1 MSLQTHKHNYQP
13 KHNLNISVV
22 IPCFNETQ
30 LIRSLQSLADCN
42 PPNCAVEVIVVING
56 SIKTPLEIQEQNLKT
71 FHEAQKWAKQQ
82 NENPN
87 LQWLQFLIRHFPE
100 LPPKHAG
107 VGLARKIG
115 MDEAVER
122 FESTGNKKG
131 IIACFDADSQC
142 QSNYFEALEAH
153 FLQYPK
159 TQACSIHFEHP
170 IEGEEFSLSVYQAII
185 QYELHLRYYIEAQKW
200 AGFPY
205 AYQTIGSSMAV
216 RADAYKKQ
224 GGMNRRKA
232 GEDFYFLH
240 KFTPL
245 GHFSELNTTC
255 VIPSPRLSD
264 RVPFGT
270 GKAIADLLQQ
280 SASESKPNS
289 PPIYYTYA
297 LSSFADLKLFFAQ
310 ILHFYQADAI
320 QLSKLISTLPKSI
333 IDFLLQINFEQK
345 LQEIRNNTRNFDN
358 FRVRFFKWFNAF
370 MVMKFVHFARDAYYP
385 NIEVAKAAKELLE
398 ELEYEIEGEVSAKE
412 LLLIYRK

>member
-1 MSLQTHKHNYQP
+1 MNPQTQSSLQTHQH
-13 KHNLNISVV
+13 NISVV

-42 PPNCAVEVIVVING
+42 PPKCTVEVIVVING
-56 SIKTPLEIQEQNLKT
+56 SVKTPIEIQKQNLRT
-71 FHEAQKWAKQQ
+71 FNEAQKWALDQ
-82 NENPN
+82 NQN
-87 LQWLQFLIRHFPE
+87 LQWIQFLIRHFPE

-122 FESTGNKKG
+122 FKSIGNQKG

-142 QSNYFEALEAH
+142 KPNYFEALESH

-170 IEGEEFSLSVYQAII
+170 IEGDEFRPSVYQAIT

-216 RADAYKKQ
+216 RCDAYQQQ

-245 GHFSELNTTC
+245 NHFSELNTTC

-280 SASESKPNS
+280 SDSS
-289 PPIYYTYA
+289 PIYHSYS
-297 LSSFADLKLFFAQ
+297 LQSFVDLKIFFAQ
-310 ILHFYQADAI
+310 ILHFYQSDTA

-333 IDFLLQINFEQK
+333 FDFLLQINFKQK
-345 LQEIRNNTRNFDN
+345 LHEIRSNTRNFDS

-370 MVMKFVHFARDAYYP
+370 MVMKFVHFTRDFYYP
-385 NIEVAKAAKELLE
+385 NIEVEIAAKELLK
-398 ELEYEIEGEVSAKE
+398 ELEFEIEENTSVEK
-412 LLLIYRK
+412 LLLFYRQKMVGGL

>member
-1 MSLQTHKHNYQP
+1 M
-13 KHNLNISVV
+13 
-22 IPCFNETQ
+22 
-30 LIRSLQSLADCN
+30 
-42 PPNCAVEVIVVING
+42 IVVING
-56 SIKTPLEIQEQNLKT
+56 SEKTPIEIQEQNLKT
-71 FHEAQKWAKQQ
+71 FKEAQKWAVQQ
-82 NENPN
+82 SQNPN
-87 LQWLQFLIRHFPE
+87 LQWLQFLIRYFPD

-107 VGLARKIG
+107 VDLARKIG

-122 FESTGNKKG
+122 LENAGNKRG

-142 QSNYFEALEAH
+142 QTNYFQALETH

-170 IEGEEFSLSVYQAII
+170 IEGTEFPPSVYEAII

-200 AGFPY
+200 AGFPH

-216 RADAYKKQ
+216 RADAYKQQ

-245 GHFSELNTTC
+245 GHFSELNSTC

-280 SASESKPNS
+280 TESASNLKTKANSSPVYHTYDLQSFVDLQHFFLQLPQFYRDSSESFSKRMK
-289 PPIYYTYA
+289 I
-297 LSSFADLKLFFAQ
+297 LSSPIF
-310 ILHFYQADAI
+310 H
-320 QLSKLISTLPKSI
+320 
-333 IDFLLQINFEQK
+333 FLLQINFEQK
-345 LQEIRNNTRNFDN
+345 LQKIRNNTRNYES
-358 FRVRFFKWFNAF
+358 FRVRFFRWFNAF

-385 NIEVAKAAKELLE
+385 NIEVAKAARDLLE
-398 ELEYEIEGEVSAKE
+398 SRMEFIPSKPHTYSYTAKE
-412 LLLIYRK
+412 LLLIYRRLACK